1 MGAEQIEVGAALPTI
16 TKTPNEVALFVFS
29 AATWNPHRIHFERD
43 YAHAEG
49 HRDVVVQGSLQA
61 NWLLEALESWAPGS
75 TLTHFTFRNAA
86 TAYVNDTFTVGGEV
100 AEVRE
105 DDGGTVVVVDLQV
118 EGPDGVTT
126 RGKGTIRLAGAA
138 A

>member
-1 MGAEQIEVGAALPTI
+1 
-16 TKTPNEVALFVFS
+16 
-29 AATWNPHRIHFERD
+29 
-43 YAHAEG
+43 
-49 HRDVVVQGSLQA
+49 VQGSLQA
-61 NWLLEALESWAPGS
+61 NWLLEALESWAPGA
-75 TLTHFTFRNAA
+75 TLTNFTFRNAA

-105 DDGGTVVVVDLQV
+105 EDDGTVVVVDLQV

-138 A
+138 AS